1 MLFTPTRTVRRTV
14 LPLAALVLVLAGC
27 SSGAAATS
35 TTVAQPAPGSHQPIA
50 TTTADWGPVTAVLA
64 RTGKFGDNSTVY
76 RIR

>member
-27 SSGAAATS
+27 SSGAATS
-35 TTVAQPAPGSHQPIA
+35 TTVAQPAPGPHPPIA
-50 TTTADWGPVTAVLA
+50 TTAADWGPVTAVLA

>member
-1 MLFTPTRTVRRTV
+1 MLFTPTRAVRRTV
-14 LPLAALVLVLAGC
+14 LPLTALVLAGC

-35 TTVAQPAPGSHQPIA
+35 TTVAQPAPGSHPPIA
-50 TTTADWGPVTAVLA
+50 TTAADWGPVTAVLA